1 MVMSRTIRKGWVAL
15 VAGVLLQFGGCGPIV
30 QDLALS
36 AAWEFIWDN
45 DVVFDLFGDDGPG
58 LVTQ

>member
-1 MVMSRTIRKGWVAL
+1 MNSVIKKTCATL
-15 VAGVLLQFGGCGPIV
+15 LAGVVFQFGGCGAIV
-30 QDLALS
+30 QDMVLS

-45 DVVFDLFGDDGPG
+45 DVIFDFFGDDGPG